1 MPITNFDPY
10 TWLCNLQDEQAHQ
23 RVQQEQLIKHQKELA
38 SAYNDLKDRYE
49 YLVDRYQ
56 KIRHKHNEMIKRLD
70 DVLPAEPEL
79 DVLFEASPTNTKYR
93 KRRI

>member
-1 MPITNFDPY
+1 MLTNFDPY
-10 TWLCNLQDEQAHQ
+10 DYLCKIQDEQAHQ

-49 YLVDRYQ
+49 YLIDRYQ
-56 KIRHKHNEMIKRLD
+56 KIRIKHNEMLKRLD
-70 DVLPAEPEL
+70 DVLPLEPEL

-93 KRRI
+93 KRRT